1 MRLKDDRINHGSKT
15 LSTDVFKNGGFL
27 YRNLKVSN
35 KNGCSLRTFAT
46 LQIIKD
52 SPIYFSRAKKK
63 TFAMSTTSLRHTA
76 LHSLYTF

>member
-1 MRLKDDRINHGSKT
+1 MIGSIMVAK
-15 LSTDVFKNGGFL
+15 LYLLMFLNGGFL
-27 YRNLKVSN
+27 YRNSKVSN

-52 SPIYFSRAKKK
+52 SPIYFFRANKKK
-63 TFAMSTTSLRHTA
+63 TFAMSTTSLRHTT